1 MSLNPSFPG
10 PNDAAIFARPMP
22 RGMRTGNG
30 LQWTGGMEGGCLS
43 LFDPKEKYD
52 QQVPEQVAGGGSFRG
67 CWAPSKIDNTHIKLT
82 PGTLTCG
89 TIFTPTV
96 SSVTVD
102 ASALTHVYLR
112 ATLAPYY
119 TDGYVNGGG
128 ATAVDVIGSTTV
140 LNSDNTYGYILLC
153 DWQAGAVV
161 ARYQW
166 FSKFAVL
173 NNQGA
178 GDVLFIHWDS

>member
-1 MSLNPSFPG
+1 MTG
-10 PNDAAIFARPMP
+10 AKDRQVWAEPMP
-22 RGMRTGNG
+22 QPMRGGPG
-30 LQWTGGMEGGCLS
+30 LAVLGDPMGSLVKLQERAEKVERYLPADLS
-43 LFDPKEKYD
+43 G
-52 QQVPEQVAGGGSFRG
+52 GGGSFRG
-67 CWAPSKIDNTHIKLT
+67 CWAPSKIDATHIKLT

-96 SSVTVD
+96 SSITVD

-112 ATLAPYY
+112 ATLDPYY

-128 ATAVDVIGSTTV
+128 ATAVDVIGSTTE

-173 NNQGA
+173 NNQGT